1 MNKDSEVLAVYTKIA
16 AHLMFTAL
24 LKEQSLQQAAIF
36 FREFVENLP
45 NPLLHLPQGDG
56 VGDAN
61 GLVGDGIDE
70 SVSSR
75 NLSALQ
81 SMMLV

>member
-1 MNKDSEVLAVYTKIA
+1 MNKDPEVFPVYTKIA
-16 AHLMFTAL
+16 AHLIFIAL

-45 NPLLHLPQGDG
+45 NPALHLAQGDG

-61 GLVGDGIDE
+61 GLVGDGTDD

-75 NLSALQ
+75 NLPALQ